1 MNTRYYRKK
10 KKKKNKERNKCI
22 DQLLDH
28 LSTIFSQ
35 LVFCK
40 PVDK

>member
-10 KKKKNKERNKCI
+10 KKKKIKRETNALINY
-22 DQLLDH
+22 
-28 LSTIFSQ
+28 STIFSQ